1 MTVPT
6 TVPTTGR
13 RGARLAKA
21 ALALAGAA
29 ALTCGTAVAAEA
41 PPGNPPGV
49 HILNGDSKNSKAVP
63 CPAGWVCVYDGWYDY
78 GAIAV
83 LPGTE
88 VGDLTR
94 VRLTDGATLTGDQ
107 KVSGWINNS
116 PVRYCWYEKG
126 AFQGTS
132 HEMTPFG
139 KDSKFSGFN
148 SFKPC

>member
-1 MTVPT
+1 MTT
-6 TVPTTGR
+6 TTSSRPG
-13 RGARLAKA
+13 RGARLAKT
-21 ALALAGAA
+21 ALALAGTVAV
-29 ALTCGTAVAAEA
+29 TCGTAVAADA
-41 PPGNPPGV
+41 PPTANPPGV
-49 HILNGDSKNSKAVP
+49 HVLQGDSKSDKAVP

-88 VGDLTR
+88 IGDLTR
-94 VRLTDGATLTGDQ
+94 VKLTDGATLTGKQ
-107 KVSGWINNS
+107 TISGWINNS
-116 PVRYCWYEKG
+116 PVHYCWYEKG

-132 HEMTPFG
+132 HEMAPFG